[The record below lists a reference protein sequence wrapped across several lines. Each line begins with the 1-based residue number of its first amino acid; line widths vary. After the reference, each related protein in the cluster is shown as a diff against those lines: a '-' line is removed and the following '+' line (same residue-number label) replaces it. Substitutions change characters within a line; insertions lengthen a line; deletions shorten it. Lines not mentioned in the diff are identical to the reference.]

1 MNQRLRIALAGLWLC
16 LLSSPL
22 LAQPG
27 FYMPFANNATPGG
40 LLNMPVKVVRFDSV
54 ITAQFVLRWDPEV
67 LKFLYIDQL
76 NLPDL
81 VIENFNTTEAV
92 DSGIVRFAWI
102 ASDFDAGVSLPDSS
116 TIFRLRFLVEGEV
129 GDTSGVQFTEI
140 LPNTV
145 FEIGTASGDIY
156 LLDTVELTS
165 GFVAVGFTVEAGEPG
180 FTPFEARVF
189 PNPFVDRIHLT
200 FQMQHAGPVDVLLTD
215 AQGKIL
221 YEENTYFTVGKHGME
236 IAYPSLQAHTGPLF
250 LLLRSAGEVSIHPL
264 VKH

>member
-27 FYMPFANNATPGG
+27 FYLPFANNATPNG
-40 LLNMPVKVVRFDSV
+40 LINMPIKVVRFDSV
-54 ITAQFVLRWDPEV
+54 ITAQFVLRWDPAV
-67 LKFLYIDQL
+67 LEFLFVDQL
-76 NLPDL
+76 NLPEL
-81 VIENFNTTEAV
+81 VIENFNTSQAL
-92 DSGIVRFAWI
+92 DSGIMRFAWV

-116 TIFRLRFLVEGEV
+116 TIFRLRFRILGEI
-129 GDTSGVQFTEI
+129 GDTSNVEITEI
-140 LPNTV
+140 SPNTI

-156 LLDTVELTS
+156 LLDSVEITS
-165 GFVAVGFTVEAGEPG
+165 GFVAVGFTVETGEPG
-180 FTPFEARVF
+180 FDPFEARVF

-200 FQMQHAGPVDVLLTD
+200 FQIQNAGPVDVLLTD

-236 IAYPSLQAHTGPLF
+236 IAYPSMQMYTGPIF
-250 LLLRSAGEVSIHPL
+250 LLLRCAGEVSVHPL

>member
-40 LLNMPVKVVRFDSV
+40 LLNVPVKVVRFDSV
-54 ITAQFVLRWDPEV
+54 ITAQFVLSWNPEV

-81 VIENFNTTEAV
+81 VIENFNITEAV
-92 DSGIVRFAWI
+92 DNGVVRFAWV
-102 ASDFDAGVSLPDSS
+102 ASDFNAGVSLADSS
-116 TIFRLRFLVEGEV
+116 TMFRLRFQVEGVV
-129 GDTSGVQFTEI
+129 GDTTGIQITEI

-156 LLDTVELTS
+156 LLDTVEITS
-165 GFVAVGFTVEAGEPG
+165 GFVAVGFTVDAGEPG
-180 FTPFEARVF
+180 FDSFEARVF

-200 FQMQHAGPVDVLLTD
+200 FQMQPAGPVDVLLTD

-236 IAYPSLQAHTGPLF
+236 IAYPSLQVHTGPLF

-264 VKH
+264 VKF